1 METLETSVGIRKFR
15 ENKNLT
21 QADLAKILKIDQ
33 TSISNWEKGK
43 NPPTFKQANKLIEM
57 GIPVEWL
64 FGVDYEKIHGYT
76 KIEATNNDL
85 LLQIL
90 KKLALVE
97 SDVSDL
103 KGLKKHQ
110 AARAG

>member
-1 METLETSVGIRKFR
+1 MEILETSVGIRKFR

-43 NPPTFKQANKLIEM
+43 NPPTFKQAKKLFEM
-57 GIPVEWL
+57 GITVEEL
-64 FGVDYEKIHGYT
+64 FGIDYEKMHGYT
-76 KIEATNNDL
+76 KIEAANNDL

-97 SDVSDL
+97 SDITDL
-103 KGLKKHQ
+103 KGLKKPQ
-110 AARAG
+110 VAN